1 MQLQQIAE
9 RCQQGDREAFSQ
21 LYTVMRQPLRTVCL
35 RYVANEAVA
44 DDLLHDAF
52 LLIITKIGELKD
64 TTRVEAWMTM
74 VMRRVSLLYL
84 RKQRQR
90 GQKPS
95 SDRMAK
101 ALE

>member
-9 RCQQGDREAFSQ
+9 RCQQGDREAFSK

-74 VMRRVSLLYL
+74 VMRRVALLY
-84 RKQRQR
+84 
-90 GQKPS
+90 
-95 SDRMAK
+95 
-101 ALE
+101 